1 MRLPFSSR
9 RRKPAFPTA
18 KIKSLSLRTSVALPD
33 ILSTSLLALKESA
46 DAFPPLKSAV
56 GGVLAVWDIA
66 DRAKQ
71 AKSDACDIALRA
83 EKILDV
89 ITDAVPNPSNIPP
102 PMLQRIK
109 RFTVLLE
116 EIRYPMEAIAFT
128 SSISRIVHLRRNE
141 RALQGIKAEL
151 DEAYHDFLAASAL
164 RVETQQAGIA
174 DRQAA
179 QQTLL
184 ASQQTETHIAV
195 GNVAVAIATSAL
207 RVEAQQAEIAVQQTV
222 QHMEL
227 ASQQG
232 HTYTALGK
240 VAATTDALVLDLSSV
255 LFYSRLSVFFG
266 QPLNDLL
273 VLPYSYIPTFSPC
286 ADVRHIMCMIC

>member
-184 ASQQTETHIAV
+184 ASQQTETHIA
-195 GNVAVAIATSAL
+195 ATSAL

-255 LFYSRLSVFFG
+255 LFYSRLSVF
-266 QPLNDLL
+266 LA
-273 VLPYSYIPTFSPC
+273 SP
-286 ADVRHIMCMIC
+286 